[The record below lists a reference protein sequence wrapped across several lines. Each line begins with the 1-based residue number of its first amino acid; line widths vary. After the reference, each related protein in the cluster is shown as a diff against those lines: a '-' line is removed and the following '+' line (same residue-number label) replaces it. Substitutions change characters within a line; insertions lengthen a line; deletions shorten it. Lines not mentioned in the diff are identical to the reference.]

1 MSVIYLVTS
10 GHYSDYRFH
19 CAFTDSATA
28 DEYVRLKNE
37 AKGDYF
43 YDKFSV
49 EMCTLDEKDDLS
61 FVKTGKQW
69 WKVILYREE
78 RPAYAFT
85 ESIVPE
91 DKEDRLSDTG
101 IFTTRVY
108 CKEKDRAI
116 KVAQERLMMH
126 RARLEGIG

>member
-1 MSVIYLVTS
+1 MSVICVVVS
-10 GHYSDYRFH
+10 GQYSDEQFH
-19 CAFTDSATA
+19 CAFTDSGVA
-28 DEYVRLKNE
+28 DEYVRLKNK
-37 AKGDYF
+37 AKQGGS
-43 YDKFSV
+43 YDDMFV
-49 EMCTLDEKDDLS
+49 ELCDLDEKDDLS

-69 WKVILYREE
+69 WIVVLYREA

-91 DKEDRLSDTG
+91 DKGDRLSDTG

-126 RARLEGIG
+126 KARLEGMG